1 MPPIQRRGRPQTNV
15 TAFCRSHVIPVY
27 WLDQKRGRVP
37 LCAVVGGADG
47 IAGPVAGHPV
57 AANSMPLPERPL
69 FDPSDDDANVPGL
82 PVRFGISGLVMA
94 GMILLAAVLVSVG
107 WWGARQVLL
116 DMAERSAE
124 DAGRIMTE
132 RSRRIID
139 PAVAT
144 LRQLAFDPIT
154 QATRLDE
161 RLARIAAF
169 SVDMVANPLVSAV
182 YVGYP
187 NGDFLLVRSLRGA
200 EQRDFFTA
208 PANAVFL
215 VQSIVRDGAGAQH
228 GQYRF
233 YDGELKLLS
242 QRDEPGYRF
251 DPRTRPWYATADRSL
266 VPAISAPYVFFT
278 TRQIGISLSQ
288 RARNSDAVVAID
300 MTLDDLAASLGNLRL
315 TPHSELALVDEQ
327 RKVIAYSDMARVL
340 EQDGE
345 SFRFRSL
352 DELDVPSLSQLSQ
365 RARTG
370 ESSALYS
377 VDGREWLGLSLPFN
391 VIDGH
396 ALKLLIAAPG
406 DELLGQLDRNRK
418 TMVLV
423 ALLLVLAFLP
433 LGWWAG
439 RAIGRSM
446 ERLALQAGRMS
457 RFDFRTQGRGRSTLR
472 EVNML
477 TDMVDHVSLT
487 VEAFLDISA
496 ILSTETHVEE
506 MLQQVLEKFVQAT
519 RCDGGAVYLWQREQR
534 VMQRA
539 AAYGQQCGLADTM
552 SYDEQDSAADAARD
566 TEDGRLRVELDL
578 RGRNGSLEG
587 VLVLMHAHDSAH
599 EDPRFLAFA
608 RRLSGMLAV
617 AIETRQLIAAQK
629 ALLESLIRLMA
640 DAIDAKSPYT
650 GGHCERVPHL
660 AIRLVES
667 LAQERTGPYAD
678 FTLNEDER
686 YAFQLAAL
694 LHDCGKVTSPEHIV
708 DKATKLEVIHNR
720 IHEVRMRFEVL
731 WRDAELD
738 LLHALHTSL
747 PPDQAEHLRAR
758 LEDRRH
764 QLREDFAFVAQCNV
778 GGEAMSDEAIAR
790 LRQIATQTWQRHF
803 DDSLGLA
810 DEESRRLQATRAG
823 EPDMT
828 LPHTEQLLADRPE
841 HKVAWDDEHRPA
853 VERGDPRNVLGFD
866 MQLPQYR
873 QNMGE
878 LHNLTVRRGTL
889 TEEDRFAINNHIVQT
904 LVMLKR
910 LPWPDSLK
918 SVPDT
923 AANHHEKMDGT
934 GYPRRLRASEL
945 PVQDRVMALAD
956 VFEALTAADRPYKP
970 AKTLSESLRIMARM
984 CREQH
989 LDTALFRYFL
999 HSGLWRNYADELLRP
1014 AQRDEV
1020 DIAAIEGLLDPQSA
1034 WQH

>member
-1 MPPIQRRGRPQTNV
+1 
-15 TAFCRSHVIPVY
+15 
-27 WLDQKRGRVP
+27 
-37 LCAVVGGADG
+37 
-47 IAGPVAGHPV
+47 
-57 AANSMPLPERPL
+57 MPLPERPL
-69 FDPSDDDANVPGL
+69 FDPSDDDATVPGL
-82 PVRFGISGLVMA
+82 PVRFGISALVMA
-94 GMILLAAVLVSVG
+94 GMVLLAVVLVSVG

-154 QATRLDE
+154 ESTRLDE
-161 RLARIAAF
+161 RLTRIAAF
-169 SVDMVANPLVSAV
+169 SIDLVANPLVSAV

-200 EQRDFFTA
+200 EQRAFFSAPTA
-208 PANAVFL
+208 SAFL
-215 VQSIVRDGAGAQH
+215 VQTIVHDAHGAQH

-233 YDGELKLLS
+233 YDAELKLLS
-242 QRDEPGYRF
+242 LRDEAGYRF

-266 VPAISAPYVFFT
+266 IPSISAPYVFFT

-288 RARNSDAVVAID
+288 RARNTDAVVAID

-315 TPHSELALVDEQ
+315 TPHSELALVDENQ
-327 RKVIAYSDMARVL
+327 RVIAYSDMARVL

-345 SFRFRSL
+345 HFRFRGL
-352 DELDVPSLSQLSQ
+352 PELDVPSLSHLAE
-365 RARTG
+365 RARDGQT
-370 ESSALYS
+370 STLYS
-377 VDGREWLGLSLPFN
+377 VGGREWLGLSLPFN

-418 TMVLV
+418 TLVLV
-423 ALLLVLAFLP
+423 AFLVVLAFLP

-446 ERLALQAGRMS
+446 ERLALRAGRMS
-457 RFDFRTQGRGRSTLR
+457 RFDFRIQNRRRSTLR
-472 EVNML
+472 EINML

-519 RCDGGAVYLWQREQR
+519 RCDGGAVYLWQREGSQ
-534 VMQRA
+534 MQRA
-539 AAYGQQCGLADTM
+539 AAYGQQCGLADSM
-552 SYDEQDSAADAARD
+552 AYDEQGAEAAGAACALEARE

-578 RGRNGSLEG
+578 RGRDGSLEG
-587 VLVLMHAHDSAH
+587 LLVLMHAHDSAH

-660 AIRLVES
+660 AIQLVDR
-667 LAQERTGPYAD
+667 LAQEDQGRYAD
-678 FTLNEDER
+678 FRLDEDQR

-738 LLHALHTSL
+738 LLRELYTTL
-747 PPDQAEHLRAR
+747 PPAQAEAWRVQLQQ
-758 LEDRRH
+758 RRQ

-810 DEESRRLQATRAG
+810 DEESRRLAAARGAQVQQA
-823 EPDMT
+823 
-828 LPHTEQLLADRPE
+828 LPCTEQLLADRPE
-841 HKVAWDDEHRPA
+841 HEVAWEEGHRPP
-853 VERGDPRNVLGFD
+853 VERGDPRNTLGFD
-866 MQLPQYR
+866 MRLPQVR

-923 AANHHEKMDGT
+923 AANHHEKMDGS
-934 GYPRRLRASEL
+934 GYPRRLRAAEL
-945 PVQDRVMALAD
+945 PLQDRVMALAD

-989 LDTALFRYFL
+989 LDTELFRYFL
-999 HSGLWRNYADELLRP
+999 HSGLWRSYADELLR
-1014 AQRDEV
+1014 AEQRDAV
-1020 DIAAIEGLLDPQSA
+1020 DIAAIEDLLDPQPA
-1034 WQH
+1034 

>member
-1 MPPIQRRGRPQTNV
+1 MRR
-15 TAFCRSHVIPVY
+15 
-27 WLDQKRGRVP
+27 W
-37 LCAVVGGADG
+37 VGGADG
-47 IAGPVAGHPV
+47 IAGSAACHPV
-57 AANSMPLPERPL
+57 TACSMPLPERPW
-69 FDPSDDDANVPGL
+69 FDPSDDDATVPGL
-82 PVRFGISGLVMA
+82 PVRFGISALVMA
-94 GMILLAAVLVSVG
+94 GMVLLAVVLVSVG

-154 QATRLDE
+154 ESTRLDE
-161 RLARIAAF
+161 RLTRIAAF
-169 SVDMVANPLVSAV
+169 SIDLVANPLVSAV

-200 EQRDFFTA
+200 QQRAFFSAPTA
-208 PANAVFL
+208 SAFL
-215 VQSIVRDGAGAQH
+215 VQTIVHDAHGAQH

-233 YDGELKLLS
+233 YDAELKLLS
-242 QRDEPGYRF
+242 LRDEAGYRF

-266 VPAISAPYVFFT
+266 IPSISAPYVFFT

-288 RARNSDAVVAID
+288 RARNTDAVVAID

-315 TPHSELALVDEQ
+315 TPHSELALVDENQ
-327 RKVIAYSDMARVL
+327 RVIAYSDMARVL

-345 SFRFRSL
+345 NFRFRGL
-352 DELDVPSLSQLSQ
+352 PELDVPSLSHLAE
-365 RARTG
+365 RARDGQT
-370 ESSALYS
+370 STLYS
-377 VDGREWLGLSLPFN
+377 VGGREWLGLSLPFN

-418 TMVLV
+418 TLVLV
-423 ALLLVLAFLP
+423 AFLVVLAFLP

-446 ERLALQAGRMS
+446 ERLALRAGRMS
-457 RFDFRTQGRGRSTLR
+457 RFDFRIQNRRRSTLR
-472 EVNML
+472 EINML

-519 RCDGGAVYLWQREQR
+519 RCDGGAVYLWQREDSQ
-534 VMQRA
+534 MQRA
-539 AAYGQQCGLADTM
+539 AAYGQQCGLADSM
-552 SYDEQDSAADAARD
+552 AYDEQGAEAAGAACALEARE

-587 VLVLMHAHDSAH
+587 LLVLMHAHDSAH

-660 AIRLVES
+660 AIQLVDR
-667 LAQERTGPYAD
+667 LAQEDQGRYAD
-678 FTLNEDER
+678 FRLDEDQR

-738 LLHALHTSL
+738 LLRELYTTL
-747 PPDQAEHLRAR
+747 PPAQAEAWRVQLQQ
-758 LEDRRH
+758 RRQ

-810 DEESRRLQATRAG
+810 DEESRRLAAARGAQVQQA
-823 EPDMT
+823 
-828 LPHTEQLLADRPE
+828 LPCTEQLLADRPE
-841 HKVAWDDEHRPA
+841 HKVAWEEGHRPP
-853 VERGDPRNVLGFD
+853 VERGDPRNTLGFD
-866 MQLPQYR
+866 MRLPQVR

-923 AANHHEKMDGT
+923 AANHHEKMDGS
-934 GYPRRLRASEL
+934 GYPRRLRAAEL
-945 PVQDRVMALAD
+945 PLQDRVMALAD

-989 LDTALFRYFL
+989 LDTELFRYFL
-999 HSGLWRNYADELLRP
+999 HSGLWRSYANELLR
-1014 AQRDEV
+1014 AEQRDAV
-1020 DIAAIEGLLDPQSA
+1020 DIAAIEDLLDPQPA
-1034 WQH
+1034 

>member
-1 MPPIQRRGRPQTNV
+1 MPV
-15 TAFCRSHVIPVY
+15 
-27 WLDQKRGRVP
+27 
-37 LCAVVGGADG
+37 
-47 IAGPVAGHPV
+47 
-57 AANSMPLPERPL
+57 PERPL
-69 FDPSDDDANVPGL
+69 SDTAADEATLPGL
-82 PVRFGISGLVMA
+82 PVRFGISALVMA
-94 GMILLAAVLVSVG
+94 GMILLAVVLVSLG

-124 DAGRIMTE
+124 DSGRIMTE

-154 QATRLDE
+154 QATHLDE
-161 RLARIAAF
+161 RLTRIAAF
-169 SVDMVANPLVSAV
+169 SIDMVANPLVSAV

-187 NGDFLLVRSLRGA
+187 NGDFLLVRALRGA
-200 EQRDFFTA
+200 EQRAFFSA
-208 PANAVFL
+208 PAAAAFL
-215 VQSIVRDGAGAQH
+215 VQTITHNAAGQQQ

-233 YDGELKLLS
+233 YSAELKLLAL
-242 QRDEPGYRF
+242 QDQPGYLF
-251 DPRTRPWYATADRSL
+251 DPRTRPWYARADRSL
-266 VPAISAPYVFFT
+266 APSISAPYVFFT

-315 TPHSELALVDEQ
+315 TTHSELALVDEEQ
-327 RKVIAYSDMARVL
+327 KVIAYSDMGRVL
-340 EQDGE
+340 EQDGDN
-345 SFRFRSL
+345 FRFRSL
-352 DELDVPSLSQLSQ
+352 AELDVPSLSQLSLRARAGEQ
-365 RARTG
+365 RAV
-370 ESSALYS
+370 YD
-377 VDGREWLGLSLPFN
+377 VNGREWLGLSLPFN

-396 ALKLLIAAPG
+396 TLHLLIAAPG
-406 DELLGQLDRNRK
+406 DELLGELDRNRK

-423 ALLLVLAFLP
+423 ALLLVIAFLP

-446 ERLALQAGRMS
+446 ERLAQQAGRMS
-457 RFDFRTQGRGRSTLR
+457 RFDFRTQDRKRSTLR
-472 EVNML
+472 EINML
-477 TDMVDHVSLT
+477 TEMVDHVSLT

-496 ILSTETHVEE
+496 ILSTEIHVEE

-519 RCDGGAVYLWQREQR
+519 RCDGGAVYLWQREERQ
-534 VMQRA
+534 MQRA

-552 SYDEQDSAADAARD
+552 AYDEHGPAAGMARETD
-566 TEDGRLRVELDL
+566 DDRLRVELDL

-587 VLVLMHAHDSAH
+587 LLVLMHAHDSAH

-617 AIETRQLIAAQK
+617 AIETRQLIASQK

-660 AIRLVES
+660 AIMLVES
-667 LAQERTGPYAD
+667 LAQEREGRYAD
-678 FTLNEDER
+678 FRLNEDER

-731 WRDAELD
+731 WRDAELE
-738 LLHALHTSL
+738 LLHAWLPTL
-747 PPDQAEHLRAR
+747 PPAQAEALRAR
-758 LEDRRH
+758 LDEHRNR
-764 QLREDFAFVAQCNV
+764 LRDDFAFVAQCNV
-778 GGEAMSDEAIAR
+778 GSEAMSEQAIAR
-790 LRQIATQTWQRHF
+790 LQQIAAQTWQRHF

-810 DEESRRLQATRAG
+810 DEEARRLAAARADQ
-823 EPDMT
+823 PAQT
-828 LPHTEQLLADRPE
+828 LPSTEQLLADRPE
-841 HKVAWDDEHRPA
+841 HRVVWDDEHRPA
-853 VERGDPRNVLGFD
+853 VEPGDPRNTLGFN
-866 MQLPQYR
+866 MKLPRYR

-904 LVMLKR
+904 LVMLKS
-910 LPWPDSLK
+910 LPWPESLK

-923 AANHHEKMDGT
+923 AANHHEKMDGS
-934 GYPRRLRASEL
+934 GYPRGLRAGSL
-945 PVQDRVMALAD
+945 PLQDRVMALAD

-970 AKTLSESLRIMARM
+970 AKTLSESLRIMAMM
-984 CREQH
+984 CRDRH
-989 LDTALFRYFL
+989 LDTELFRYFL
-999 HSGLWRNYADELLRP
+999 HSRLWQTYADELLRP

-1020 DIAAIEGLLDPQSA
+1020 DIASIEALLQQAPA
-1034 WQH
+1034 

>member
-1 MPPIQRRGRPQTNV
+1 
-15 TAFCRSHVIPVY
+15 
-27 WLDQKRGRVP
+27 
-37 LCAVVGGADG
+37 
-47 IAGPVAGHPV
+47 
-57 AANSMPLPERPL
+57 MPLPERPL
-69 FDPSDDDANVPGL
+69 FDPSDDDATVPGL
-82 PVRFGISGLVMA
+82 PVRFGISALVMA
-94 GMILLAAVLVSVG
+94 GMVLLAVVLVSVG

-154 QATRLDE
+154 ESTRLDE
-161 RLARIAAF
+161 RLTRIAAF
-169 SVDMVANPLVSAV
+169 SIDLVANPLVSAV

-200 EQRDFFTA
+200 EQRAFFSAPTA
-208 PANAVFL
+208 SAFL
-215 VQSIVRDGAGAQH
+215 VQTIVHDAHGAQH

-233 YDGELKLLS
+233 YDAELKLLS
-242 QRDEPGYRF
+242 LRDEAGYRF

-266 VPAISAPYVFFT
+266 IPSISAPYVFFT

-288 RARNSDAVVAID
+288 RARNTDAVVAID

-315 TPHSELALVDEQ
+315 TPHSELALVDENQ
-327 RKVIAYSDMARVL
+327 RVIAYSDMARVL

-345 SFRFRSL
+345 NFRFRGL
-352 DELDVPSLSQLSQ
+352 PELDVPSLSHLAE
-365 RARTG
+365 RARDGQT
-370 ESSALYS
+370 STLYS
-377 VDGREWLGLSLPFN
+377 VGGREWLGLSLPFN

-418 TMVLV
+418 TLVLV
-423 ALLLVLAFLP
+423 AFLVVLAFLP

-446 ERLALQAGRMS
+446 ERLALRAGRMS
-457 RFDFRTQGRGRSTLR
+457 RFDFRIQNRRRSTLR
-472 EVNML
+472 EINML

-519 RCDGGAVYLWQREQR
+519 RCDGGAVYLWQREGSQ
-534 VMQRA
+534 MQRA
-539 AAYGQQCGLADTM
+539 AAYGQQCGLADSM
-552 SYDEQDSAADAARD
+552 AYDEQGAEASGAACALEARE

-587 VLVLMHAHDSAH
+587 LLVLMHAHDSAH

-660 AIRLVES
+660 AIQLVDR
-667 LAQERTGPYAD
+667 LAQEDQGRYAD
-678 FTLNEDER
+678 FRLDEDQR

-738 LLHALHTSL
+738 LLRELYTTL
-747 PPDQAEHLRAR
+747 PPAQAEAWRVQLQQ
-758 LEDRRH
+758 RRQ

-810 DEESRRLQATRAG
+810 DEESRRLAAARGAQVQQV
-823 EPDMT
+823 
-828 LPHTEQLLADRPE
+828 LPCTEQLLADRPE
-841 HKVAWDDEHRPA
+841 HEVAWEEGHRPP
-853 VERGDPRNVLGFD
+853 VERGDPRNTLGFD
-866 MQLPQYR
+866 MRLPQVR

-923 AANHHEKMDGT
+923 AANHHEKMDGS
-934 GYPRRLRASEL
+934 GYPRRLRAAEL
-945 PVQDRVMALAD
+945 PLQDRVMALAD

-989 LDTALFRYFL
+989 LDTELFRYFL
-999 HSGLWRNYADELLRP
+999 HSGLWRSYADELLR
-1014 AQRDEV
+1014 AEQRDAV
-1020 DIAAIEGLLDPQSA
+1020 DIAAIEDLLDPQPA
-1034 WQH
+1034 

>member
-1 MPPIQRRGRPQTNV
+1 
-15 TAFCRSHVIPVY
+15 
-27 WLDQKRGRVP
+27 
-37 LCAVVGGADG
+37 
-47 IAGPVAGHPV
+47 
-57 AANSMPLPERPL
+57 MPLPERPL
-69 FDPSDDDANVPGL
+69 FDPSDDDATVPGL
-82 PVRFGISGLVMA
+82 PVRFGISALVMA
-94 GMILLAAVLVSVG
+94 GMVLLAVVLVSVG

-154 QATRLDE
+154 ESTRLDE
-161 RLARIAAF
+161 RLTRIAAF
-169 SVDMVANPLVSAV
+169 SIDLVANPLVSAV

-200 EQRDFFTA
+200 EQRAFFSAPTA
-208 PANAVFL
+208 SAFL
-215 VQSIVRDGAGAQH
+215 VQTIVHDAHGAQH

-233 YDGELKLLS
+233 YDAELKLLS
-242 QRDEPGYRF
+242 LRDEAGYRF

-266 VPAISAPYVFFT
+266 IPSISAPYVFFT

-288 RARNSDAVVAID
+288 RARNTDAVVAID

-315 TPHSELALVDEQ
+315 TPHSELALVDENQ
-327 RKVIAYSDMARVL
+327 RVIAYSDMARVL

-345 SFRFRSL
+345 HFRFRGL
-352 DELDVPSLSQLSQ
+352 PELDVPSLSHLAE
-365 RARTG
+365 RARDGQT
-370 ESSALYS
+370 STLYS
-377 VDGREWLGLSLPFN
+377 VGGREWLGLSLPFN

-418 TMVLV
+418 TLVLV
-423 ALLLVLAFLP
+423 AFLVVLAFLP

-446 ERLALQAGRMS
+446 ERLALRAGRMS
-457 RFDFRTQGRGRSTLR
+457 RFDFRIQNRRRSTLR
-472 EVNML
+472 EINML

-519 RCDGGAVYLWQREQR
+519 RCDGGAVYLWQREGSQ
-534 VMQRA
+534 MQRA
-539 AAYGQQCGLADTM
+539 AAYGQQCGLADSM
-552 SYDEQDSAADAARD
+552 AYDEQGAEASGAACALEARE

-578 RGRNGSLEG
+578 RGRDGSLEG
-587 VLVLMHAHDSAH
+587 LLVLMHAHDSAH

-660 AIRLVES
+660 AIQLVDR
-667 LAQERTGPYAD
+667 LAQEDQGRYAD
-678 FTLNEDER
+678 FRLDEDQR

-738 LLHALHTSL
+738 LLRELYTTL
-747 PPDQAEHLRAR
+747 PPAQAEAWRVQLQQ
-758 LEDRRH
+758 RRQ

-810 DEESRRLQATRAG
+810 DEESRRLAAARGAQVQQV
-823 EPDMT
+823 
-828 LPHTEQLLADRPE
+828 LPCTEQLLADRPE
-841 HKVAWDDEHRPA
+841 HEVAWEEGHRPP
-853 VERGDPRNVLGFD
+853 VERGDPRNTLGFD
-866 MQLPQYR
+866 MRLPQVR

-923 AANHHEKMDGT
+923 AANHHEKMDGS
-934 GYPRRLRASEL
+934 GYPRRLRAAEL
-945 PVQDRVMALAD
+945 PLQDRVMALAD

-989 LDTALFRYFL
+989 LDTELFRYFL
-999 HSGLWRNYADELLRP
+999 HSGLWRSYADELLR
-1014 AQRDEV
+1014 AEQRDAV
-1020 DIAAIEGLLDPQSA
+1020 DIAAIESLLEDAPQT
-1034 WQH
+1034 H

>member
-1 MPPIQRRGRPQTNV
+1 ME
-15 TAFCRSHVIPVY
+15 S
-27 WLDQKRGRVP
+27 RVP
-37 LCAVVGGADG
+37 LH
-47 IAGPVAGHPV
+47 VAQPS
-57 AANSMPLPERPL
+57 ACSMPLPERPL
-69 FDPSDDDANVPGL
+69 LDPSEDDATVPGL

-94 GMILLAAVLVSVG
+94 GMILLAVVLVSVG

-144 LRQLAFDPIT
+144 LRQLSFDPIT
-154 QATRLDE
+154 QATDLDE
-161 RLARIAAF
+161 RLTRIAAF
-169 SVDMVANPLVSAV
+169 SIDLVANPLVSAV

-200 EQRDFFTA
+200 EQRAFFVA
-208 PANAVFL
+208 PPEATFL
-215 VQSIVRDGAGAQH
+215 VQSIVRDAAGQQH

-233 YDGELKLLS
+233 YNAELKLLAL
-242 QRDEPGYRF
+242 QEQPQYRF
-251 DPRTRPWYATADRSL
+251 DPRTRPWYARADRSL
-266 VPAISAPYVFFT
+266 TPAISAPYVFFT

-288 RARNSDAVVAID
+288 RARNSDAVVALD
-300 MTLDDLAASLGNLRL
+300 MTLDDLATSLGNLRL
-315 TPHSELALVDEQ
+315 TPHSELALVDDAD
-327 RKVIAYSDMARVL
+327 KVIAYSDMGRVL
-340 EQDGE
+340 EQEGDN
-345 SFRFRSL
+345 FRFRGL
-352 DELDVPSLSQLSQ
+352 QDLDVPSLSLLAQ
-365 RARTG
+365 RSKAGDTR
-370 ESSALYS
+370 ALYQ
-377 VDGREWLGLSLPFN
+377 VEGREWLGLSLPFN

-396 ALKLLIAAPG
+396 ALKLLITAPG

-423 ALLLVLAFLP
+423 AFLLVLAFLP

-439 RAIGRSM
+439 RAIGLSL
-446 ERLALQAGRMS
+446 ERLAQKAARLS

-477 TDMVDHVSLT
+477 TEMVDHVSLT

-496 ILSTETHVEE
+496 ILSTETHVEQ

-519 RCDGGAVYLWQREQR
+519 RCDGGAVYLWQHEGRQ
-534 VMQRA
+534 MQRA
-539 AAYGQQCGLADTM
+539 AAYGQQCGLTDGM
-552 SYDEQDSAADAARD
+552 SYDEHQAATGDAHE

-587 VLVLMHAHDSAH
+587 LLVLMHAHDSAH

-660 AIRLVES
+660 AIMLVER
-667 LAQERTGPYAD
+667 LAQEREGRYAD
-678 FTLNEDER
+678 FQLNEDQR

-731 WRDAELD
+731 WRDAELE
-738 LLHALHTSL
+738 LLRDYFPAL
-747 PPDQAEHLRAR
+747 PPPQAEALRLR
-758 LEDRRH
+758 LDQRRA

-778 GGEAMSDEAIAR
+778 GGETMSDEAITR
-790 LRQIATQTWQRHF
+790 LHQIARQTWQRHF

-810 DEESRRLQATRAG
+810 DEEARRLAASRDG
-823 EPDMT
+823 RPSPS
-828 LPHTEQLLADRPE
+828 LPHTEQLLADRAE
-841 HKVAWDDEHRPA
+841 HKVEWDDGHRPA
-853 VERGDPRNVLGFD
+853 VERGDPRNTLGFD
-866 MQLPQYR
+866 MKLPHYR

-904 LVMLKR
+904 LVMLKS

-923 AANHHEKMDGT
+923 AANHHEKMDGS
-934 GYPRRLRASEL
+934 GYPRRLRASTL
-945 PVQDRVMALAD
+945 PLQDRVMALAD

-970 AKTLSESLRIMARM
+970 AKTLSESLRIMAAM
-984 CREQH
+984 CRDQH
-989 LDTALFRYFL
+989 LDTELFRYFL
-999 HSGLWRNYADELLRP
+999 RSRLWQAYADELLRP

-1020 DIAAIEGLLDPQSA
+1020 DIDAIEALLEELPQ
-1034 WQH
+1034 QD

>member
-1 MPPIQRRGRPQTNV
+1 
-15 TAFCRSHVIPVY
+15 
-27 WLDQKRGRVP
+27 
-37 LCAVVGGADG
+37 
-47 IAGPVAGHPV
+47 
-57 AANSMPLPERPL
+57 MPLPERPL
-69 FDPSDDDANVPGL
+69 PDTGDDDASLPGL
-82 PVRFGISGLVMA
+82 PVRFGISALVMA
-94 GMILLAAVLVSVG
+94 GMILLAVVLVSVG

-154 QATRLDE
+154 QAGTLDE
-161 RLARIAAF
+161 RLTRIAAF
-169 SVDMVANPLVSAV
+169 SIDMVANPLVSAV

-187 NGDFLLVRSLRGA
+187 NGDFLLVRALRGA
-200 EQRDFFTA
+200 EQREFFAA
-208 PANAVFL
+208 PAATAFL
-215 VQSIVRDGAGAQH
+215 VQTITVNAAGQQK

-233 YDGELKLLS
+233 YSAELKLLALED
-242 QRDEPGYRF
+242 QPAYRF
-251 DPRTRPWYATADRSL
+251 DPRTRPWYASADRSL
-266 VPAISAPYVFFT
+266 APAISAPYVFFT

-315 TPHSELALVDEQ
+315 TPHSELALVDEND
-327 RKVIAYSDMARVL
+327 KVIAYGDMGRVL
-340 EQDGE
+340 EQDGDN
-345 SFRFRSL
+345 FRFRSL
-352 DELDVPSLSQLSQ
+352 AELDVSSLSLLSAKSRAGEQ
-365 RARTG
+365 RA
-370 ESSALYS
+370 LYD
-377 VDGREWLGLSLPFN
+377 VNGREWLGLSLPFN

-396 ALKLLIAAPG
+396 TLNLLIAAPG

-418 TMVLV
+418 TLVLV
-423 ALLLVLAFLP
+423 ALLLVIAFLP

-457 RFDFRTQGRGRSTLR
+457 RFDFRTQDRKRSALR

-477 TDMVDHVSLT
+477 TQMVDHVSLT

-496 ILSTETHVEE
+496 ILSTEIHVEE

-519 RCDGGAVYLWQREQR
+519 RCDGGAVYLWQRESRQ
-534 VMQRA
+534 MQRA
-539 AAYGQQCGLADTM
+539 AAYGQQCGLTDTM
-552 SYDEQDSAADAARD
+552 AYEEHGPAADMARETD
-566 TEDGRLRVELDL
+566 DNRLRVELDL

-587 VLVLMHAHDSAH
+587 LLVLMHAHDSAH

-617 AIETRQLIAAQK
+617 AIETRQLIAGQK

-660 AIRLVES
+660 AIMLVES
-667 LAQERTGPYAD
+667 LEQERDGRYAD
-678 FTLNEDER
+678 FSLNEDQR

-731 WRDAELD
+731 WRDAELE
-738 LLHALHTSL
+738 LLHQYLPALA
-747 PPDQAEHLRAR
+747 PAQAEALRLR
-758 LEDRRH
+758 LEERRKRLH
-764 QLREDFAFVAQCNV
+764 EDFAFVAQCNV
-778 GGEAMSDEAIAR
+778 GGEAMSEQAIAQ

-810 DEESRRLQATRAG
+810 DEESRRLAAARGGQPAQA
-823 EPDMT
+823 
-828 LPHTEQLLADRPE
+828 LPQTEQLLADRPE
-841 HKVAWDDEHRPA
+841 HMVAWDEEHRPA
-853 VERGDPRNVLGFD
+853 VERDDPRNTLGFN
-866 MQLPQYR
+866 MKLPRYR

-904 LVMLKR
+904 LVMLKS

-934 GYPRRLRASEL
+934 GYPRGLLAGEL
-945 PVQDRVMALAD
+945 PLQDRVMALAD

-970 AKTLSESLRIMARM
+970 AKTLSESLRIMAFM
-984 CREQH
+984 CRDRH
-989 LDTALFRYFL
+989 LDADLFRYFL
-999 HSGLWRNYADELLRP
+999 RSRLWQNYADDMLRP

-1020 DIAAIEGLLDPQSA
+1020 DIAGIEALLAPPPA
-1034 WQH
+1034 

>member
-1 MPPIQRRGRPQTNV
+1 
-15 TAFCRSHVIPVY
+15 
-27 WLDQKRGRVP
+27 
-37 LCAVVGGADG
+37 
-47 IAGPVAGHPV
+47 
-57 AANSMPLPERPL
+57 MPLPERPL
-69 FDPSDDDANVPGL
+69 FDPSDDDATVPGL
-82 PVRFGISGLVMA
+82 PVRFGISALVMA
-94 GMILLAAVLVSVG
+94 GMVLLAVVLVSVG

-154 QATRLDE
+154 ESTRLDE
-161 RLARIAAF
+161 RLTRIAAF
-169 SVDMVANPLVSAV
+169 SIDLVANPLVSAV

-200 EQRDFFTA
+200 EQRAFFSAPTA
-208 PANAVFL
+208 SAFL
-215 VQSIVRDGAGAQH
+215 VQTIVHDAHGAQH

-233 YDGELKLLS
+233 YDAELKLLS
-242 QRDEPGYRF
+242 LRDEAGYRF

-266 VPAISAPYVFFT
+266 IPSISAPYVFFT

-288 RARNSDAVVAID
+288 RARNTDAVVAID

-315 TPHSELALVDEQ
+315 TPHSELALVDENQ
-327 RKVIAYSDMARVL
+327 RVIAYSDMARVL

-345 SFRFRSL
+345 HFRFRGL
-352 DELDVPSLSQLSQ
+352 PELDVPSLSHLAE
-365 RARTG
+365 RARDGQT
-370 ESSALYS
+370 STLYS
-377 VDGREWLGLSLPFN
+377 VGGREWLGLSLPFN

-418 TMVLV
+418 TLVLV
-423 ALLLVLAFLP
+423 AFLVVLAFLP

-446 ERLALQAGRMS
+446 ERLALRAGRMS
-457 RFDFRTQGRGRSTLR
+457 RFDFRIQNRRRSTLR
-472 EVNML
+472 EINML

-519 RCDGGAVYLWQREQR
+519 RCDGGAVYLWQREGSQ
-534 VMQRA
+534 MQRA
-539 AAYGQQCGLADTM
+539 AAYGQQCGLADSM
-552 SYDEQDSAADAARD
+552 AYDEQGAEAAGAACALEARE

-578 RGRNGSLEG
+578 RGRDGSLEG
-587 VLVLMHAHDSAH
+587 LLVLMHAHDSAH

-660 AIRLVES
+660 AIQLVDR
-667 LAQERTGPYAD
+667 LAQEDQGRYAD
-678 FTLNEDER
+678 FRLDEDQR

-738 LLHALHTSL
+738 LLRELYTTL
-747 PPDQAEHLRAR
+747 PPAQAEAWRVQLQQ
-758 LEDRRH
+758 RRQ

-810 DEESRRLQATRAG
+810 DEESRRLAAARGAQVQQV
-823 EPDMT
+823 
-828 LPHTEQLLADRPE
+828 LPCTEQLLADRPE
-841 HKVAWDDEHRPA
+841 HEVAWEEGHRPP
-853 VERGDPRNVLGFD
+853 VERGDPRNTLGFD
-866 MQLPQYR
+866 MRLPQVR

-923 AANHHEKMDGT
+923 AANHHEKMDGS
-934 GYPRRLRASEL
+934 GYPRRLRAAEL
-945 PVQDRVMALAD
+945 PLQDRVMALAD

-989 LDTALFRYFL
+989 LDTELFRYFL
-999 HSGLWRNYADELLRP
+999 HSGLWRSYADELLR
-1014 AQRDEV
+1014 AEQRDAV
-1020 DIAAIEGLLDPQSA
+1020 DIAAIEDLLDPQPA
-1034 WQH
+1034 

>member
-1 MPPIQRRGRPQTNV
+1 
-15 TAFCRSHVIPVY
+15 
-27 WLDQKRGRVP
+27 
-37 LCAVVGGADG
+37 
-47 IAGPVAGHPV
+47 
-57 AANSMPLPERPL
+57 MPLPERPL
-69 FDPSDDDANVPGL
+69 FDPSDDDATVPGL
-82 PVRFGISGLVMA
+82 PVRFGISALVMA
-94 GMILLAAVLVSVG
+94 GMVLLAVVLVSVG

-154 QATRLDE
+154 ESTRLDE
-161 RLARIAAF
+161 RLTRIAAF
-169 SVDMVANPLVSAV
+169 SIDLVANPLVSAV

-200 EQRDFFTA
+200 EQRAFFSAPTA
-208 PANAVFL
+208 SAFL
-215 VQSIVRDGAGAQH
+215 VQTIVHDAHGAQH

-233 YDGELKLLS
+233 YDAELKLLS
-242 QRDEPGYRF
+242 LRDEAGYRF

-266 VPAISAPYVFFT
+266 IPSISAPYVFFT

-288 RARNSDAVVAID
+288 RARNTDAVVAID

-315 TPHSELALVDEQ
+315 TPHSELALVDENQ
-327 RKVIAYSDMARVL
+327 RVIAYSDMARVL

-345 SFRFRSL
+345 HFRFRGL
-352 DELDVPSLSQLSQ
+352 PELDVPSLSHLAE
-365 RARTG
+365 RARDGQT
-370 ESSALYS
+370 STLYS
-377 VDGREWLGLSLPFN
+377 VGGREWLGLSLPFN

-418 TMVLV
+418 TLVLV
-423 ALLLVLAFLP
+423 AFLVVLAFLP

-446 ERLALQAGRMS
+446 ERLALRAGRMS
-457 RFDFRTQGRGRSTLR
+457 RFDFRIQNRRRSTLR
-472 EVNML
+472 EINML

-519 RCDGGAVYLWQREQR
+519 RCDGGAVYLWQREGSQ
-534 VMQRA
+534 MQRA
-539 AAYGQQCGLADTM
+539 AAYGQQCGLADNM
-552 SYDEQDSAADAARD
+552 AYDEQGAEAAGAACALEARE

-587 VLVLMHAHDSAH
+587 LLVLMHAHDSAH

-660 AIRLVES
+660 AIQLVDR
-667 LAQERTGPYAD
+667 LAQEDQGRYAD
-678 FTLNEDER
+678 FRLDEDQR

-738 LLHALHTSL
+738 LLRELYTTL
-747 PPDQAEHLRAR
+747 PPAQAEAWRVQLQQ
-758 LEDRRH
+758 RRQ

-810 DEESRRLQATRAG
+810 DEESRRLAAARGAQVQQA
-823 EPDMT
+823 
-828 LPHTEQLLADRPE
+828 LPCTEQLLADRPE
-841 HKVAWDDEHRPA
+841 HKVAWEEGHRPP
-853 VERGDPRNVLGFD
+853 VERGDPRNTLGFD
-866 MQLPQYR
+866 MRLPQVR

-923 AANHHEKMDGT
+923 AANHHEKMDGS
-934 GYPRRLRASEL
+934 GYPRRLRAAEL
-945 PVQDRVMALAD
+945 PLQDRVMALAD

-989 LDTALFRYFL
+989 LDTELFRYFL
-999 HSGLWRNYADELLRP
+999 HSGLWRSYADELLR
-1014 AQRDEV
+1014 AEQRDAV
-1020 DIAAIEGLLDPQSA
+1020 DIAAIEDLLDPQPA
-1034 WQH
+1034 

>member
-1 MPPIQRRGRPQTNV
+1 
-15 TAFCRSHVIPVY
+15 
-27 WLDQKRGRVP
+27 
-37 LCAVVGGADG
+37 
-47 IAGPVAGHPV
+47 
-57 AANSMPLPERPL
+57 MPLPERPL
-69 FDPSDDDANVPGL
+69 FDPSDDDATVPGL
-82 PVRFGISGLVMA
+82 PVRFGISALVMA
-94 GMILLAAVLVSVG
+94 GMVLLAVVLVSVG

-154 QATRLDE
+154 ESTRLDE
-161 RLARIAAF
+161 RLTRIAAF
-169 SVDMVANPLVSAV
+169 SIDLVANPLVSAV

-200 EQRDFFTA
+200 EQRAFFSAPTA
-208 PANAVFL
+208 SAFL
-215 VQSIVRDGAGAQH
+215 VQTIVHDAHGAQH

-233 YDGELKLLS
+233 YDAELKLLS
-242 QRDEPGYRF
+242 LRDEAGYRF

-266 VPAISAPYVFFT
+266 IPSISAPYVFFT

-288 RARNSDAVVAID
+288 RARNTDAVVAID

-315 TPHSELALVDEQ
+315 TPHSELALVDENQ
-327 RKVIAYSDMARVL
+327 RVIAYSDMARVL

-345 SFRFRSL
+345 NFRFRGL
-352 DELDVPSLSQLSQ
+352 PELDVPSLSHLAE
-365 RARTG
+365 RARDGQT
-370 ESSALYS
+370 STLYS
-377 VDGREWLGLSLPFN
+377 VGGREWLGLSLPFN

-418 TMVLV
+418 TLVLV
-423 ALLLVLAFLP
+423 AFLVVLAFLP

-446 ERLALQAGRMS
+446 ERLALRAGRMS
-457 RFDFRTQGRGRSTLR
+457 RFDFRIQNRRRSTLR
-472 EVNML
+472 EINML

-519 RCDGGAVYLWQREQR
+519 RCDGGAVYLWQREGSQ
-534 VMQRA
+534 MQRA
-539 AAYGQQCGLADTM
+539 AAYGQQCGLADSM
-552 SYDEQDSAADAARD
+552 AYDEQGAEAAGAACALEARE

-587 VLVLMHAHDSAH
+587 LLVLMHAHDSAH

-660 AIRLVES
+660 AIQLVDR
-667 LAQERTGPYAD
+667 LAQEDQGRYAD
-678 FTLNEDER
+678 FRLDEDQR

-738 LLHALHTSL
+738 LLRELYTTL
-747 PPDQAEHLRAR
+747 PPAQAEAWRVQLQQ
-758 LEDRRH
+758 RRQ

-810 DEESRRLQATRAG
+810 DEESRRLAAARGAQVQQV
-823 EPDMT
+823 
-828 LPHTEQLLADRPE
+828 LPCTEQLLADRPE
-841 HKVAWDDEHRPA
+841 HEVAWEEGHRPP
-853 VERGDPRNVLGFD
+853 VERGDPRNTLGFD
-866 MQLPQYR
+866 MRLPQVR

-923 AANHHEKMDGT
+923 AANHHEKMDGS
-934 GYPRRLRASEL
+934 GYPRRLRAAEL
-945 PVQDRVMALAD
+945 PLQDRVMALAD

-989 LDTALFRYFL
+989 LDTELFRYFL
-999 HSGLWRNYADELLRP
+999 HSGLWRSYADELLR
-1014 AQRDEV
+1014 AEQRDAV
-1020 DIAAIEGLLDPQSA
+1020 DIAAIESLLEDAPQT
-1034 WQH
+1034 H

>member
-1 MPPIQRRGRPQTNV
+1 M
-15 TAFCRSHVIPVY
+15 
-27 WLDQKRGRVP
+27 
-37 LCAVVGGADG
+37 
-47 IAGPVAGHPV
+47 
-57 AANSMPLPERPL
+57 
-69 FDPSDDDANVPGL
+69 FDPSDDDATVPGL
-82 PVRFGISGLVMA
+82 PVRFGISALVMA
-94 GMILLAAVLVSVG
+94 GMVLLAVVLVSVG

-154 QATRLDE
+154 ESTRLDE
-161 RLARIAAF
+161 RLTRIAAF
-169 SVDMVANPLVSAV
+169 SIDLVANPLVSAV

-200 EQRDFFTA
+200 EQRAFFSAPTA
-208 PANAVFL
+208 SAFL
-215 VQSIVRDGAGAQH
+215 VQTIVHDAHGAQH

-233 YDGELKLLS
+233 YDAELKLLS
-242 QRDEPGYRF
+242 LRDEAGYRF

-266 VPAISAPYVFFT
+266 IPSISAPYVFFT

-288 RARNSDAVVAID
+288 RARNTDAVVAID

-315 TPHSELALVDEQ
+315 TPHSELALVDENQ
-327 RKVIAYSDMARVL
+327 RVIAYSDMARVL

-345 SFRFRSL
+345 HFRFRGL
-352 DELDVPSLSQLSQ
+352 PELDVPSLSHLAE
-365 RARTG
+365 RARDGQT
-370 ESSALYS
+370 STLYS
-377 VDGREWLGLSLPFN
+377 VGGREWLGLSLPFN

-418 TMVLV
+418 TLVLV
-423 ALLLVLAFLP
+423 AFLVVLAFLP

-446 ERLALQAGRMS
+446 ERLALRAGRMS
-457 RFDFRTQGRGRSTLR
+457 RFDFRIQNRRRSTLR
-472 EVNML
+472 EINML

-519 RCDGGAVYLWQREQR
+519 RCDGGAVYLWQREGSQ
-534 VMQRA
+534 MQRA
-539 AAYGQQCGLADTM
+539 AAYGQQCGLADSM
-552 SYDEQDSAADAARD
+552 AYDEQGAEAAGAACALEARE

-578 RGRNGSLEG
+578 RGRDGSLEG
-587 VLVLMHAHDSAH
+587 LLVLMHAHDSAH

-660 AIRLVES
+660 AIQLVDR
-667 LAQERTGPYAD
+667 LAQEDQGRYAD
-678 FTLNEDER
+678 FRLDEDQR

-738 LLHALHTSL
+738 LLRELYTTL
-747 PPDQAEHLRAR
+747 PPAQAEAWRVQLQQ
-758 LEDRRH
+758 RRQ

-810 DEESRRLQATRAG
+810 DEESRRLAAARGAQVQQA
-823 EPDMT
+823 
-828 LPHTEQLLADRPE
+828 LPCTEQLLADRPE
-841 HKVAWDDEHRPA
+841 HEVAWEEGHRPP
-853 VERGDPRNVLGFD
+853 VERGDPRNTLGFD
-866 MQLPQYR
+866 MRLPQVR

-923 AANHHEKMDGT
+923 AANHHEKMDGS
-934 GYPRRLRASEL
+934 GYPRRLRAAEL
-945 PVQDRVMALAD
+945 PLQDRVMALAD

-989 LDTALFRYFL
+989 LDTELFRYFL
-999 HSGLWRNYADELLRP
+999 HSGLWRSYADELLR
-1014 AQRDEV
+1014 AEQRDAV
-1020 DIAAIEGLLDPQSA
+1020 DIAAIEDLLDPQPA
-1034 WQH
+1034 

>member
-1 MPPIQRRGRPQTNV
+1 
-15 TAFCRSHVIPVY
+15 
-27 WLDQKRGRVP
+27 
-37 LCAVVGGADG
+37 
-47 IAGPVAGHPV
+47 
-57 AANSMPLPERPL
+57 MPLPERPL
-69 FDPSDDDANVPGL
+69 FDPSDDDATVPGL
-82 PVRFGISGLVMA
+82 PVRFGISALVMT
-94 GMILLAAVLVSVG
+94 GMVLLAVVLVSVG

-154 QATRLDE
+154 QATQLDE
-161 RLARIAAF
+161 RLTRIAAF
-169 SVDMVANPLVSAV
+169 SIDLVANPLVSAV

-200 EQRDFFTA
+200 DQRAFFSA
-208 PANAVFL
+208 PAASAFL
-215 VQSIVRDGAGAQH
+215 VQSIVRDADGTQH

-233 YDGELKLLS
+233 YDAELKLLAL
-242 QRDEPGYRF
+242 RDEADYLF
-251 DPRTRPWYATADRSL
+251 DPRSRPWYATADRSL
-266 VPAISAPYVFFT
+266 IPSISAPYVFFT

-288 RARNSDAVVAID
+288 RARDGEAVVAID

-315 TPHSELALVDEQ
+315 TPNSELALVDEHQ
-327 RKVIAYSDMARVL
+327 RVIAYSDMARVL
-340 EQDGE
+340 EQEGE

-352 DELDVPSLSQLSQ
+352 KDLEVPSLSQLSA
-365 RARTG
+365 RALAG
-370 ESSALYS
+370 ETSALYS
-377 VDGREWLGLSLPFN
+377 VNGREWLGLSLPFD

-396 ALKLLIAAPG
+396 ALRLLIAAPG

-418 TMVLV
+418 TLVLV
-423 ALLLVLAFLP
+423 AFLVVLAFLP

-446 ERLALQAGRMS
+446 ERLAVRAGRMS
-457 RFDFRTQGRGRSTLR
+457 RFDFRTQDRRRSTLR
-472 EVNML
+472 EINML

-519 RCDGGAVYLWQREQR
+519 RCDGGAVYLWQREDGQ
-534 VMQRA
+534 MQRA
-539 AAYGQQCGLADTM
+539 AAYGQQCGLTDSMAYDAQGTGAGAADTI
-552 SYDEQDSAADAARD
+552 AARETD
-566 TEDGRLRVELDL
+566 DGRMRVELDL

-587 VLVLMHAHDSAH
+587 LLVLMHAHDSVH

-660 AIRLVES
+660 AIQLVDR
-667 LAQERTGPYAD
+667 LAQESEGRYAG
-678 FTLNEDER
+678 FTLNEDQR

-738 LLHALHTSL
+738 LLRELYATL
-747 PPDQAEHLRAR
+747 PAARAESWRAE
-758 LEDRRH
+758 LERRRH

-778 GGEAMSDEAIAR
+778 GGEAMSEEAIAR
-790 LRQIATQTWQRHF
+790 LRQIAMQTWQRHF

-810 DEESRRLQATRAG
+810 DEESRRLAAARGGQMQQ
-823 EPDMT
+823 E
-828 LPHTEQLLADRPE
+828 LPCTETLLADKPE
-841 HKVAWDDEHRPA
+841 HKVAWEDGHRPP

-866 MQLPQYR
+866 MQLPQVR

-904 LVMLKR
+904 LVMLKS

-934 GYPRRLRASEL
+934 GYPRRLRASGL
-945 PVQDRVMALAD
+945 PLQDRVMALAD

-989 LDTALFRYFL
+989 LDTELFRYFL
-999 HSGLWRNYADELLRP
+999 HSGLWRTYADELLRP
-1014 AQRDEV
+1014 GQRDAV
-1020 DIAAIEGLLDPQSA
+1020 DIAAIEDLLEDRPQTA
-1034 WQH
+1034 

>member
-1 MPPIQRRGRPQTNV
+1 
-15 TAFCRSHVIPVY
+15 
-27 WLDQKRGRVP
+27 
-37 LCAVVGGADG
+37 
-47 IAGPVAGHPV
+47 
-57 AANSMPLPERPL
+57 MPLPERPL

-154 QATRLDE
+154 QATGLDD

-208 PANAVFL
+208 PANAAFL
-215 VQSIVRDGAGAQH
+215 VQSILRDGAGAQH

-242 QRDEPGYRF
+242 RRDEPGYRF

-352 DELDVPSLSQLSQ
+352 DELDVPSLSQLSG
-365 RARTG
+365 RARGG

-457 RFDFRTQGRGRSTLR
+457 RFDFRTQRRGRSTLR

-552 SYDEQDSAADAARD
+552 PYDEQGSTTDAARD

-660 AIRLVES
+660 AI
-667 LAQERTGPYAD
+667 
-678 FTLNEDER
+678 
-686 YAFQLAAL
+686 
-694 LHDCGKVTSPEHIV
+694 
-708 DKATKLEVIHNR
+708 
-720 IHEVRMRFEVL
+720 M
-731 WRDAELD
+731 
-738 LLHALHTSL
+738 
-747 PPDQAEHLRAR
+747 
-758 LEDRRH
+758 
-764 QLREDFAFVAQCNV
+764 
-778 GGEAMSDEAIAR
+778 
-790 LRQIATQTWQRHF
+790 
-803 DDSLGLA
+803 
-810 DEESRRLQATRAG
+810 
-823 EPDMT
+823 
-828 LPHTEQLLADRPE
+828 LADRPE

-910 LPWPDSLK
+910 LPWPESLK

-989 LDTALFRYFL
+989 LDTELFRYFL
-999 HSGLWRNYADELLRP
+999 RSGLWRTYADELLRP

-1020 DIAAIEGLLDPQSA
+1020 DIAVIEGLLDPQSA
-1034 WQH
+1034 